1 MVCNCCSMM
10 RGVCVDRIVELVRD
24 AIVGVVSASATY
36 FFAYLIEKSRQRH
49 HTVEREHTERDNIVL
64 TFFGIARDVV
74 NRRSPHP
81 EFDIAYGKASAYLQA
96 DAMRRFLDCVKLHDY
111 GAASVELD
119 EIIDSYVNTVR
130 ISPERRGKGKPRRNS
145 RRSGKP

>member
-49 HTVEREHTERDNIVL
+49 QTVERENTERDNVVL
-64 TFFGIARDVV
+64 SFFGIARDVV
-74 NRRSPHP
+74 NRRSSHP
-81 EFDIAYGKASAYLQA
+81 EFDIAYGKASAYLPS
-96 DAMRRFLDCVKLHDY
+96 DAMRRFLDCVKSHDY
-111 GAASVELD
+111 SAAAAELD
-119 EIIDSYVNTVR
+119 KIVDCYVNTVR
-130 ISPERRGKGKPRRNS
+130 ISPGRRGTGRPRRNS
-145 RRSGKP
+145 RRSDRP